1 MSGNIRKLFIAE
13 PHGFCNGVRNAL
25 ECVENLLRDLPEN
38 GRIYVYNEIVHNSFI
53 VNKLKSRNVQ
63 FVHSLDD
70 VPAGSAVVW
79 SAHGVAPALE
89 AAARAKG
96 LMIEDATCPRVQKL
110 HLLAMQHCQNNDA
123 VIFAGHRN
131 HPETVGVMGCGN
143 IYCVSSVEDCDLLP
157 DFPPEQRV
165 VMLTQTTWCRSEVEK
180 LAEVLKKRFPQLE
193 QIADICYATSER
205 QQAVLDLIRL
215 KNIDQLLVIGSPH
228 SSNSQR
234 LCETARRYDVPALL
248 IDDPESI
255 RQMNFDQTEA
265 LGITAGA
272 SAPELLLEKALEILT
287 TQHNFIISG
296 E

>member
-1 MSGNIRKLFIAE
+1 
-13 PHGFCNGVRNAL
+13 
-25 ECVENLLRDLPEN
+25 
-38 GRIYVYNEIVHNSFI
+38 
-53 VNKLKSRNVQ
+53 
-63 FVHSLDD
+63 
-70 VPAGSAVVW
+70 
-79 SAHGVAPALE
+79 
-89 AAARAKG
+89 
-96 LMIEDATCPRVQKL
+96 
-110 HLLAMQHCQNNDA
+110 
-123 VIFAGHRN
+123 
-131 HPETVGVMGCGN
+131 
-143 IYCVSSVEDCDLLP
+143 
-157 DFPPEQRV
+157 
-165 VMLTQTTWCRSEVEK
+165 
-180 LAEVLKKRFPQLE
+180 
-193 QIADICYATSER
+193 ER